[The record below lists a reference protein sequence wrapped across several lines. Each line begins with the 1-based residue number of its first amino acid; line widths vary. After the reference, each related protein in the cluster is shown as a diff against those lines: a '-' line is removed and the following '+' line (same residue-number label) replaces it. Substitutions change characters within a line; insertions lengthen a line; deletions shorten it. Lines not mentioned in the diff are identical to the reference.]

1 MRDGD
6 DIITIGEYKNIAGLA
21 PADYKTFFD

>member
-1 MRDGD
+1 MRDGE
-6 DIITIGEYKNIAGLA
+6 DIITIGEYKNIAGLE